1 MEFVHDCEA
10 LLSELF
16 VPNIEIIMRKLLFK
30 GSDEEKLILLPN
42 PANWRFSLFNQV
54 GIVIPIFQQQTR

>member
-10 LLSELF
+10 LVLSELF

-42 PANWRFSLFNQV
+42 PIGDFPCS
-54 GIVIPIFQQQTR
+54 TK